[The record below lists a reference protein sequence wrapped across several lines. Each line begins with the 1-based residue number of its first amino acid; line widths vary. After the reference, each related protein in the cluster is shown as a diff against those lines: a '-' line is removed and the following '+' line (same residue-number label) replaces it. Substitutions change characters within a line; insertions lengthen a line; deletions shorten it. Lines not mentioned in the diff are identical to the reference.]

1 LVVVGDGGENAVD
14 LPTHDESHFP
24 VRFEIPRDVP
34 APEASTADIA
44 VESPREGVDP
54 DATTLFLDWDRE
66 RYAGAVPRRV
76 PLPIDE
82 TGPTWLAFP
91 HARYVL
97 CAKHASGRVE
107 VVYVTSLLGRRD
119 SLIPAGFVERIV
131 TDDRSV
137 TVVVDGRPYLYAV
150 DAGTTMDL
158 TSRKVLGGQ

>member
-1 LVVVGDGGENAVD
+1 VD

-24 VRFEIPRDVP
+24 VRVEMPREVP
-34 APEASTADIA
+34 APERSVAELA
-44 VESPREGVDP
+44 VDAPKESGDP
-54 DATTLFLDWDRE
+54 TSTTLFLDWDRE

-76 PLPIDE
+76 PLPLDE
-82 TGPTWLAFP
+82 SGPTWLAFP

-97 CAKHASGRVE
+97 CAKHSNGRVE
-107 VVYVTSLLGRRD
+107 IVYVTSLLGKRD
-119 SLIPAGFVERIV
+119 SLIPAGYVERIV

-137 TVVVDGRPYLYAV
+137 TVVVEGRPYLYAV